1 MCVWS
6 FERGVSG
13 LGEEK
18 AQGGPKFG
26 QYRPSAWFFHGTEQP
41 RVTTSSQVPPLPH
54 RVTDGFSLSPMLYQS
69 TFPTSMQCVFFS
81 FLLYDDALHISHV
94 ATTRR
99 FQNLELMCTSVILF
113 YFIDFFLSLLLNVGH
128 SLFYLNLISLV
139 CKVTI
144 I

>member
-6 FERGVSG
+6 CERGVSG
-13 LGEEK
+13 LGPTCPLLDPFLTPLNINNNITWRIFWRCYAIWWEEK

-99 FQNLELMCTSVILF
+99 FQNLELV
-113 YFIDFFLSLLLNVGH
+113 Y
-128 SLFYLNLISLV
+128 
-139 CKVTI
+139 
-144 I
+144 